1 MEKLFEDCRQLCE
14 VLGFGK
20 EKKFKKQLAK
30 KLYDLDFEQTPA
42 SSKANWHLYKEDDN
56 GGTPEHLF
64 KQLKSYPGLV
74 VKGTYKKY
82 TIKDAHGYGITGSGK
97 LDPNSVEQEIQISVN
112 NVGPK

>member
-30 KLYDLDFEQTPA
+30 KLYDLDFEQSPYN
-42 SSKANWHLYKEDDN
+42 KNNWSLYKEDDN